1 VFWESLHDLVEFID
15 FLLLNRAVSGK
26 RRIYNFTLIF
36 GSNFE
41 KYLQYT

>member
-26 RRIYNFTLIF
+26 RRIYNFTRIF
-36 GSNFE
+36 GSNF
-41 KYLQYT
+41 KKSLQYT